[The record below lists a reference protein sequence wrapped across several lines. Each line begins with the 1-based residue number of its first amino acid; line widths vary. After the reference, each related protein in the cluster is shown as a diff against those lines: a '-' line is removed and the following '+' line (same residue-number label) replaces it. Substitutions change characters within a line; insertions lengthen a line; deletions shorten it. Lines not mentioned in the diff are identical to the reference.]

1 MLSGGGSNGIR
12 RLLLSGPVLLRLCLF
27 AMLLLLLA
35 QVFVAAANAASPAAS
50 TTDSEQKISALRIWP
65 AQDYTRVTIESAQP
79 LKFNMLGAKNPERLV
94 LDLEN
99 VELSGLQALLNG
111 KLSANDP
118 WIAALRAG
126 QNKPGLVRLVLDL
139 RSEVRP
145 QLFTLKPVGSYGHRL
160 VLDIY
165 PAQPADPLMALLD
178 KPAERGAG
186 SGSSGGNT
194 ATASTSETGNAAN
207 SNAANNNA
215 RTTPPAGAPALT
227 PNAVP
232 NSADI
237 GNNINNGNKL
247 ARPGQRLLTVAIDPG
262 HGGEDPGA
270 RGRSGSWEKDVTLTI
285 ARKLKAAIDAEPGLR
300 GVLTRDADYFMAL
313 QARVDKARRMKA
325 DLFVSVHADSFV
337 HPHARGSSVF
347 ALSER
352 GATSTAARWLAKRE
366 NEADLIGGVNLA
378 VKDKFL
384 AMTLADLSLTAQI
397 NDSLKLG
404 KAVLGELGGINTLH
418 KAHVEQAGF
427 AVLKAPEIPSILVET
442 AFISNP
448 EEERRLNDDAYQQ
461 RMVQAMLK
469 GIKRYFAANPPL
481 NRPTVTAASTRN

>member
-1 MLSGGGSNGIR
+1 MLSGGGINGIR
-12 RLLLSGPVLLRLCLF
+12 RLLLSGPMLLRLCML

-35 QVFVAAANAASPAAS
+35 QVFVAAANAASPVAS

-79 LKFNMLGAKNPERLV
+79 LRFNMLGAKNPERLV

-99 VELSGLQALLNG
+99 VELSGLQALLSG

-178 KPAERGAG
+178 KPAERSAG
-186 SGSSGGNT
+186 SDSSGGNT
-194 ATASTSETGNAAN
+194 ATASTTETGNAAN
-207 SNAANNNA
+207 NNAANSN
-215 RTTPPAGAPALT
+215 
-227 PNAVP
+227 
-232 NSADI
+232 I
-237 GNNINNGNKL
+237 GNNGNKL

-270 RGRSGSWEKDVTLTI
+270 RGRSGSWEKDVTLNI

>member
-35 QVFVAAANAASPAAS
+35 QVFVAAANAANAAAATPSATPTATPPATLSAYGH
-50 TTDSEQKISALRIWP
+50 EQKISALRIWP
-65 AQDYTRVTIESAQP
+65 AQDYTRLTIESAQP
-79 LKFNMLGAKNPERLV
+79 LKFNLLGAKNPERLV

-99 VELSGLQALLNG
+99 VELSGLQGLLSG

-145 QLFTLKPVGSYGHRL
+145 QLFTLKPVGNYGHRL

-178 KPAERGAG
+178 KPAERGNDGA
-186 SGSSGGNT
+186 
-194 ATASTSETGNAAN
+194 AAN
-207 SNAANNNA
+207 SNATNNA
-215 RTTPPAGAPALT
+215 AS
-227 PNAVP
+227 NAV
-232 NSADI
+232 
-237 GNNINNGNKL
+237 NGNAASTSNSTPTPADSAGSNKV

-481 NRPTVTAASTRN
+481 NRPTVTAASARN

>member
-35 QVFVAAANAASPAAS
+35 QVFVAVANAATPAATPAITPAATPPATLS
-50 TTDSEQKISALRIWP
+50 ANGNEQKISALRIWP
-65 AQDYTRVTIESAQP
+65 AQDYTRLTIESAQP

-99 VELSGLQALLNG
+99 VELSGLQGLLSG

-126 QNKPGLVRLVLDL
+126 QNKPGVVRLVLDL

-178 KPAERGAG
+178 KPAERGNDGA
-186 SGSSGGNT
+186 
-194 ATASTSETGNAAN
+194 AAN
-207 SNAANNNA
+207 SNATNNA
-215 RTTPPAGAPALT
+215 ASNAVNGNAASTSNTSPAPAD
-227 PNAVP
+227 
-232 NSADI
+232 SA
-237 GNNINNGNKL
+237 GSNKV

-481 NRPTVTAASTRN
+481 NRPTVTAASARN

>member
-35 QVFVAAANAASPAAS
+35 QVFVAAANAANAAAATPSATPTATPPATLSANGN
-50 TTDSEQKISALRIWP
+50 EQKISALRIWP
-65 AQDYTRVTIESAQP
+65 AQDYTRLTIESAQP
-79 LKFNMLGAKNPERLV
+79 LKFNLLGAKNPERLV

-99 VELSGLQALLNG
+99 VELSGLQGLLSG

-178 KPAERGAG
+178 KPAERGNDGA
-186 SGSSGGNT
+186 
-194 ATASTSETGNAAN
+194 AAN
-207 SNAANNNA
+207 SNATNNA
-215 RTTPPAGAPALT
+215 ASNAVNGNAASTSNTAPA
-227 PNAVP
+227 PAD
-232 NSADI
+232 SA
-237 GNNINNGNKL
+237 GSNKV

-461 RMVQAMLK
+461 RMVQAILK

-481 NRPTVTAASTRN
+481 NRPTVTAASARN

>member
-1 MLSGGGSNGIR
+1 A
-12 RLLLSGPVLLRLCLF
+12 RLQRH
-27 AMLLLLLA
+27 
-35 QVFVAAANAASPAAS
+35 
-50 TTDSEQKISALRIWP
+50 
-65 AQDYTRVTIESAQP
+65 
-79 LKFNMLGAKNPERLV
+79 
-94 LDLEN
+94 
-99 VELSGLQALLNG
+99 
-111 KLSANDP
+111 
-118 WIAALRAG
+118 
-126 QNKPGLVRLVLDL
+126 
-139 RSEVRP
+139 EV
-145 QLFTLKPVGSYGHRL
+145 VG
-160 VLDIY
+160 
-165 PAQPADPLMALLD
+165 
-178 KPAERGAG
+178 
-186 SGSSGGNT
+186 
-194 ATASTSETGNAAN
+194 
-207 SNAANNNA
+207 
-215 RTTPPAGAPALT
+215 
-227 PNAVP
+227 
-232 NSADI
+232 
-237 GNNINNGNKL
+237 
-247 ARPGQRLLTVAIDPG
+247 
-262 HGGEDPGA
+262 
-270 RGRSGSWEKDVTLTI
+270 I

-313 QARVDKARRMKA
+313 QARVDEARRMKA

>member
-194 ATASTSETGNAAN
+194 ATASTTETG
-207 SNAANNNA
+207 NAANNNA

-270 RGRSGSWEKDVTLTI
+270 RGRSGSWEKDITLTI

-461 RMVQAMLK
+461 RMVQAILK

>member
-1 MLSGGGSNGIR
+1 MLSGGGINGIR
-12 RLLLSGPVLLRLCLF
+12 RLLLSGPMLLRLCML

-35 QVFVAAANAASPAAS
+35 QVFVAAANAASPVAS

-79 LKFNMLGAKNPERLV
+79 LRFNMLGAKNPERLV

-99 VELSGLQALLNG
+99 VELSGLQALLSG

-178 KPAERGAG
+178 KPAERSAG
-186 SGSSGGNT
+186 SDSSGGNT
-194 ATASTSETGNAAN
+194 ATATETGNAAN
-207 SNAANNNA
+207 NNAANSN
-215 RTTPPAGAPALT
+215 
-227 PNAVP
+227 
-232 NSADI
+232 I
-237 GNNINNGNKL
+237 GNNGNKL

-270 RGRSGSWEKDVTLTI
+270 RGRSGSWEKDVTLNI

>member
-35 QVFVAAANAASPAAS
+35 QVFVAAANAANAAAATPSATPTATPPATLSANGN
-50 TTDSEQKISALRIWP
+50 EQKISALRIWP
-65 AQDYTRVTIESAQP
+65 AQDYTRLTIESAQP
-79 LKFNMLGAKNPERLV
+79 LKFNLLGAKNPERLV

-99 VELSGLQALLNG
+99 VELSGLQGLLSG

-165 PAQPADPLMALLD
+165 PVQPADPLMALLD
-178 KPAERGAG
+178 KPAERGNDG
-186 SGSSGGNT
+186 
-194 ATASTSETGNAAN
+194 ATAN
-207 SNAANNNA
+207 SNATNNA
-215 RTTPPAGAPALT
+215 ASNAVNGNAASTSNSTPAPAD
-227 PNAVP
+227 
-232 NSADI
+232 SA
-237 GNNINNGNKL
+237 GSNKV

-481 NRPTVTAASTRN
+481 NRPTVTAASARN

>member
-1 MLSGGGSNGIR
+1 M
-12 RLLLSGPVLLRLCLF
+12 
-27 AMLLLLLA
+27 
-35 QVFVAAANAASPAAS
+35 
-50 TTDSEQKISALRIWP
+50 
-65 AQDYTRVTIESAQP
+65 
-79 LKFNMLGAKNPERLV
+79 
-94 LDLEN
+94 
-99 VELSGLQALLNG
+99 
-111 KLSANDP
+111 
-118 WIAALRAG
+118 
-126 QNKPGLVRLVLDL
+126 LDL

-145 QLFTLKPVGSYGHRL
+145 QLFTLKPVGNYGHRL

-178 KPAERGAG
+178 KPAERGNDG
-186 SGSSGGNT
+186 
-194 ATASTSETGNAAN
+194 ATAN
-207 SNAANNNA
+207 SNATNNA
-215 RTTPPAGAPALT
+215 ASNAVNGNAASASNTTPAPAD
-227 PNAVP
+227 NA
-232 NSADI
+232 ST
-237 GNNINNGNKL
+237 NKVT
-247 ARPGQRLLTVAIDPG
+247 RPGQRLLTVAIDPG

-481 NRPTVTAASTRN
+481 NRPTVTAASARN